1 MNNYYHQPQVTMI
14 ENLPD
19 VDEIENSNRND
30 FPEQKLQKFIRRPQ
44 ILSPDSGMVSNKLQ
58 QPYQQQ
64 PSQFRQPI
72 MQTNTPNNIQQRE
85 MSCLDIAHHVQECP
99 ICSKFYNN
107 DKSVYIIMIVILAIL
122 CLLLIKKVMNL

>member
-1 MNNYYHQPQVTMI
+1 MNNYHQQQVTMI

-19 VDEIENSNRND
+19 VDEIENND
-30 FPEQKLQKFIRRPQ
+30 FTEQKLQKFIRKPQ
-44 ILSPDSGMVSNKLQ
+44 VLSPDSGMVSNNFHQ
-58 QPYQQQ
+58 QSYEQQI
-64 PSQFRQPI
+64 PQFRQPVMNSNI
-72 MQTNTPNNIQQRE
+72 PRNNIQPYPQQ
-85 MSCLDIAHHVQECP
+85 MNCLDISHHIQESP